1 VSLVLPRNGHG
12 AVPAFA
18 GLAPP
23 VEVTRKRQRYLLD
36 GARARP
42 QCAGREAELFAV
54 VCALRGEV
62 PALLLLPGDVD
73 GLSRLERRLTTGLA
87 YPGHADLRFE
97 GVSLTRSAVLFE
109 GEEPYRALQ
118 SWYALCC
125 AASAVGA
132 SASAW
137 AILDDWSRNRVIK
150 GRGQPFKDNGL
161 VASVLGEIGERLA
174 SARLLVAGTAR
185 LLDTGRAGTPAVHAT
200 VVSAACNSAAQ
211 VMQALDRAME
221 LMGSAGYAREWVLE
235 SQWRDV
241 RSLQSLALPRAD
253 ARLQMARHA
262 FGSEVQ

>member
-1 VSLVLPRNGHG
+1 
-12 AVPAFA
+12 
-18 GLAPP
+18 
-23 VEVTRKRQRYLLD
+23 
-36 GARARP
+36 
-42 QCAGREAELFAV
+42 
-54 VCALRGEV
+54 
-62 PALLLLPGDVD
+62 
-73 GLSRLERRLTTGLA
+73 
-87 YPGHADLRFE
+87 
-97 GVSLTRSAVLFE
+97 VLFE